1 MMKDSKYYK
10 KMRAK
15 NRYNLDINSGVL
27 TKLLISVIIVLS
39 SLILTNLSSD
49 VRNFYQKNVFQS
61 NISFMNISK
70 FYDKYIGN
78 ISNKNKKNDDEV
90 LVSNTDD
97 VNKTNMREVDGSY
110 YLEVEMDYPVTFL
123 ASGIIVYNGDKD
135 NFKNTVIVQGIDGV
149 DIWYSNVNMTDY
161 SLYDYVSKGKI
172 LGTVNGNELIITIMK
187 DGKTIPYDEYFK

>member
-10 KMRAK
+10 KMRAR
-15 NRYNLDINSGVL
+15 NRINLNINNGMI

-39 SLILTNLSSD
+39 SLILTNLSEKIRS
-49 VRNFYQKNVFQS
+49 FYQKNVFQS
-61 NISFMNISK
+61 NIGFMNISK

-78 ISNKNKKNDDEV
+78 INKGTKRLENEV

-97 VNKTNMREVDGSY
+97 INKTNMREENGSY
-110 YLEVEMDYPVTFL
+110 YLEVGLDYPVTFL
-123 ASGIIVYNGDKD
+123 APGIIVYQGDKD
-135 NFKNTVIVQGIDGV
+135 NLKDTVIVQGVDGV

-172 LGTVNGNELIITIMK
+172 LGSVNGTELIITIMK
-187 DGKTIPYDEYFK
+187 DGKAIPYDEYFK